1 LDNSQVTPARSA
13 RPRPAA
19 VYERL
24 RDLIVQ
30 GRLSPGTRLVELEL
44 AERLGVS
51 RTPLRAALER
61 LRQEGYVAGERTA
74 RQLRLV
80 VAPLTAADAHELFH
94 LVGALEGEAAEVAAS
109 LPKRE
114 RHVLADT
121 LHEINEA
128 FAQAAAAKRPGH
140 QALFQLDY
148 RFHASYVHASAGPR
162 LRALHDAVK
171 PQAERYER
179 LYVTLLATAIG
190 DSVKE
195 HRRIIAAIRSGELI
209 KAREATRT
217 NWANA
222 ALRLTRVITA
232 TGQRGDW

>member
-1 LDNSQVTPARSA
+1 MNPVRAA

-30 GRLSPGTRLVELEL
+30 GRLSPGTRLVEMEL
-44 AERLGVS
+44 ALRLGVS

-61 LRQEGYVAGERTA
+61 LRQEGYVTGERGA

-80 VAPLTAADAHELFH
+80 VAPLTADDAHELFH
-94 LVGALEGEAAEVAAS
+94 LVGALEGEAAEVAAR
-109 LPKRE
+109 LPKHERKALAESLRE
-114 RHVLADT
+114 L
-121 LHEINEA
+121 NEEFEREA
-128 FAQAAAAKRPGH
+128 SAKHPDH
-140 QALFQLDY
+140 HALFQLDH
-148 RFHASYVHASAGPR
+148 RFHAMYVHASAGPR

-190 DSVKE
+190 DSVQE
-195 HRRIIAAIRSGELI
+195 HKRIVSAIRAGEPA

-222 ALRLTRVITA
+222 AERLTRVIAT

>member
-1 LDNSQVTPARSA
+1 VTTARTT
-13 RPRPAA
+13 RPRPTA

-61 LRQEGYVAGERTA
+61 LRQEGYVTGERSA

-80 VAPLTAADAHELFH
+80 VAPLTAADADELFH
-94 LVGALEGEAAEVAAS
+94 LVGALEGEAAERAAR
-109 LPKRE
+109 LPKQE
-114 RHVLADT
+114 RKALAG
-121 LHEINEA
+121 LLEEVNEE
-128 FAQAAAAKRPGH
+128 FARAAAAKRPDH
-140 QALFQLDY
+140 QALFQLDH
-148 RFHASYVHASAGPR
+148 RFHATYVHHSAGPR
-162 LRALHDAVK
+162 LRTLHDAVK

-195 HRRIIAAIRSGELI
+195 HQRIVAAIRAGEPS

-222 ALRLTRVITA
+222 AARLTRVIAT

>member
-1 LDNSQVTPARSA
+1 MTPVRTS

-19 VYERL
+19 VYEQL

-30 GRLSPGTRLVELEL
+30 GRLSPGTRLVEMEL
-44 AERLGVS
+44 ALRLGVS

-61 LRQEGYVAGERTA
+61 LRQEGYVTGERGA

-80 VAPLTAADAHELFH
+80 VAPLTAEDAHELFH
-94 LVGALEGEAAEVAAS
+94 LVGALEGEAAEVAAR
-109 LPKRE
+109 LPKHARKALAESLRE
-114 RHVLADT
+114 L
-121 LHEINEA
+121 NEEFEREA
-128 FAQAAAAKRPGH
+128 SAKRPDH
-140 QALFQLDY
+140 HALFQLDH
-148 RFHASYVHASAGPR
+148 RFHAMYVHASAGPR

-190 DSVKE
+190 DSVQE
-195 HRRIIAAIRSGELI
+195 HKRIVAAIRAGEPS

-222 ALRLTRVITA
+222 AERLTRVIAT

>member
-1 LDNSQVTPARSA
+1 VDAGEVSRVTPS
-13 RPRPAA
+13 RPIA
-19 VYERL
+19 VYARL

-61 LRQEGYVAGERTA
+61 LRQEGYVQGERTA

-80 VAPLTAADAHELFH
+80 VAPMTAADAVELFH
-94 LVGALEGEAAEVAAS
+94 LVGAVEGEAAESAAR
-109 LPKRE
+109 LEPTPR
-114 RHVLADT
+114 RALAAT
-121 LHEINEA
+121 LATVNAE
-128 FAQAAAAKRPGH
+128 FAQAAAAKRPDH
-140 QALFQLDY
+140 QALFQLDH
-148 RFHASYVHASAGPR
+148 RFHATYVAAAAGPR
-162 LRALHDAVK
+162 LRTLHEAVK

-195 HRRIIAAIRSGELI
+195 HKRIVSAIRAGEAAR
-209 KAREATRT
+209 AREATRV
-217 NWANA
+217 NWSNA
-222 ALRLTRVITA
+222 ARRLSAVIES